1 LLYCQSGSGSY
12 LIAQAYGRL
21 LLKKK
26 YLGDSTLRQVNYR
39 NGDSHFWQGLLEGK
53 SLFLSCCK
61 FQIGDGR
68 SVSFWEDNWLG
79 DFTISAS
86 FPRLFAI
93 SLEPSI
99 TVRKAFDNGL
109 DNMRFRRAIIGVRK
123 ELWINL
129 KKLCV
134 NVSFSN
140 EQDGLYWLL
149 TDSGQFTTK
158 SFYLALQNYGSV
170 PQKFLWKL
178 KSPCRLGHL
187 FVWC

>member
-1 LLYCQSGSGSY
+1 
-12 LIAQAYGRL
+12 
-21 LLKKK
+21 
-26 YLGDSTLRQVNYR
+26 V
-39 NGDSHFWQGLLEGK
+39 
-53 SLFLSCCK
+53 
-61 FQIGDGR
+61 
-68 SVSFWEDNWLG
+68 
-79 DFTISAS
+79 
-86 FPRLFAI
+86 I

-99 TVRKAFDNGL
+99 TGRKAFDNGL

-149 TDSGQFTTK
+149 TDSGQFSTK

-170 PQKFLWKL
+170 PQKFLWKIKIPL
-178 KSPCRLGHL
+178 QIKTFIWLVFKKNILTKDVLMHRGGKCDPQCLFCGKNETIDHLLFACRWLGICGIL
-187 FVWC
+187 SVVLLV